1 MPFMGPILTRI
12 SKMIKVQL
20 TYFKNIQKYIT
31 ADSAEEKN
39 EKKQKKVPDREEKPE
54 TISTKQSDANA
65 DVPNRVFIMGDKIVK
80 HIRGYEL

>member
-1 MPFMGPILTRI
+1 M
-12 SKMIKVQL
+12 
-20 TYFKNIQKYIT
+20 QKR
-31 ADSAEEKN
+31 KN

-80 HIRGYEL
+80 HIRGYER